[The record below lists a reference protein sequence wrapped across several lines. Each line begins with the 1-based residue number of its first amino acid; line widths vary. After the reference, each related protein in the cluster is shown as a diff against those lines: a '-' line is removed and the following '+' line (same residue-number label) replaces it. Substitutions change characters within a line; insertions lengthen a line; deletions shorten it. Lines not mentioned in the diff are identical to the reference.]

1 MTRRLVEA
9 GTIAGAAGASLAS
22 AAAAICCVGPL
33 ALTLLGVNGMILAAG
48 LKPYRWLLLGASF
61 AMLAAAHWWV
71 RRDTG
76 TVDGVSC
83 SIKAGRWTRGVL
95 WAASG
100 IFAAAVVLQFAA
112 EIFNW

>member
-9 GTIAGAAGASLAS
+9 GTIAGAAGASIVS

-61 AMLAAAHWWV
+61 LMLAAAHWWI
-71 RRDTG
+71 RRD
-76 TVDGVSC
+76 VRVAERAAC
-83 SIKAGRWTRGVL
+83 SVKSGRWTRRVL
-95 WAASG
+95 WVATG
-100 IFAAAVVLQFAA
+100 VFGAAVVLQLIA
-112 EIFNW
+112 EILNW